1 MTGQDSRESTYWSQT
16 LIAIAF
22 AGVILATAFFLL
34 RLFCR
39 TKTNWKLAI
48 EDLFMGVGLVFSYGL
63 STCIII
69 AAYNGVG
76 YQIWALP
83 EHVRGRVALVFWL
96 GQKFWSL
103 AHGFTKLSIILLI
116 HHLFGGVGRRRWRA
130 TMFAFIFFTIAW
142 TITAFLGNA
151 FQCLPPQYF
160 WTRSM
165 DGHCRS
171 SDEQRAFS
179 FTIGSLSLAED
190 IALLAIPITMV
201 WRLQLARAKKI
212 RVIILFGFGGLVCV
226 ISILR
231 LIELIHFQTDNITGS
246 GAMQCIWATLEINL
260 GIICASLVLMRPL
273 YRECRIH
280 FGKCAGR
287 NKESSEASNSNES
300 MVDNPS

>member
-1 MTGQDSRESTYWSQT
+1 MHLPPVLHKVRIDSESSNDGTDYRESTYWSRT
-16 LIAIAF
+16 LIAVVF
-22 AGVILATAFFLL
+22 AGVILATIFFLL

-39 TKTNWKLAI
+39 TKTNWKLAT

-83 EHVRGRVALVFWL
+83 QQVRGRVALVFWL

-130 TMFAFIFFTIAW
+130 TMLAFICFTIAW
-142 TITAFLGNA
+142 TITAVLGNA
-151 FQCLPPQYF
+151 FQCLPPRYF
-160 WTRSM
+160 WTRSSM

-190 IALLAIPITMV
+190 LALLAVPMAMV

-212 RVIILFGFGGLVCV
+212 RVVIMFGLGGLA
-226 ISILR
+226 
-231 LIELIHFQTDNITGS
+231 D
-246 GAMQCIWATLEINL
+246 TLPD
-260 GIICASLVLMRPL
+260 R
-273 YRECRIH
+273 
-280 FGKCAGR
+280 
-287 NKESSEASNSNES
+287 
-300 MVDNPS
+300 